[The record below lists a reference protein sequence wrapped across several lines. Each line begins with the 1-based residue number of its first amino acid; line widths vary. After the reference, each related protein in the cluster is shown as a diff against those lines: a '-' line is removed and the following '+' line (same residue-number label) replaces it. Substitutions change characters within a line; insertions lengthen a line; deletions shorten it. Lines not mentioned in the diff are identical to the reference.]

1 MTDKEKIIAH
11 IEKLLEKYPKNYYLT
26 VLWDYIDSL
35 QEEPVGE
42 ELKVELEKYIKDHFT
57 IDTEQL
63 DRFGIEEKDYMY
75 SMDKSDML
83 ALVEHFIN
91 WHKSKE
97 EPASEEWIE
106 ELKIKLDSM
115 SKEDFKKVFDKYA
128 IDFDEE
134 PVSEDLEEAS
144 KEWLEPQL
152 DKSYVSYGEGKMM
165 ELTHFDGYAMLDAI
179 EFGAQWKEEQ
189 MMAKAIDGKLFRTY
203 DNSSFKYKIDIDC
216 DIRIDKYK
224 DGEKVK
230 VIIVKED

>member
-1 MTDKEKIIAH
+1 MSDKVQKIREEIEKIKTAH
-11 IEKLLEKYPKNYYLT
+11 SSIDLKESNPDVLVVQVCTNLLSF
-26 VLWDYIDSL
+26 IDSIH
-35 QEEPVGE
+35 EE
-42 ELKVELEKYIKDHFT
+42 T
-57 IDTEQL
+57 
-63 DRFGIEEKDYMY
+63 
-75 SMDKSDML
+75 
-83 ALVEHFIN
+83 
-91 WHKSKE
+91 
-97 EPASEEWIE
+97 
-106 ELKIKLDSM
+106 
-115 SKEDFKKVFDKYA
+115 
-128 IDFDEE
+128 
-134 PVSEDLEEAS
+134 VSEDLEEAS

-179 EFGAQWKEEQ
+179 EFGAKWQEQQ